1 MIPARSRRVPR
12 SALLG
17 QRRCRLHPRA
27 HARSCDCRA
36 PGLAWLAL
44 SASPRDS
51 PQLKRGRLKHTVRRR
66 STSRRGAPRSP
77 RQLGAWVSLVRLH
90 TQLWIAS
97 EPGVYV
103 GCSDEVAVG
112 ASGKHGS
119 VVARGACHRSVGQ
132 APAGRGTRWCHRR
145 GPAAR
150 ASRAG
155 GPPLVCHRVVEPNRV
170 TAVHWDGAAAPAC
183 TAVGT
188 LPGCD
193 THSGGTVSSRSSVGV
208 VAAASVAAA
217 AALAVASAQWFCKRA
232 RRSERRKARDG

>member
-1 MIPARSRRVPR
+1 MS
-12 SALLG
+12 ST
-17 QRRCRLHPRA
+17 RA
-27 HARSCDCRA
+27 
-36 PGLAWLAL
+36 GLARAQCQSQRFSAAQTRTAEAHGAEALNLAPWCSTL
-44 SASPRDS
+44 
-51 PQLKRGRLKHTVRRR
+51 PQATRCLGVACPPAHPTLDRI
-66 STSRRGAPRSP
+66 
-77 RQLGAWVSLVRLH
+77 GAWCVC
-90 TQLWIAS
+90 
-97 EPGVYV
+97 V

-132 APAGRGTRWCHRR
+132 APAGRGTRWCHHR